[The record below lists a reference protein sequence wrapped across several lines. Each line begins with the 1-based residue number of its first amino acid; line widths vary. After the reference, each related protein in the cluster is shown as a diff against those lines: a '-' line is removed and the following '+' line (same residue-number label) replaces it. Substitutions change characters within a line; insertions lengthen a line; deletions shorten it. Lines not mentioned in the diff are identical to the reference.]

1 MKKFIVGID
10 EVGRGALA
18 GPLTVGL
25 VAFQKD
31 SLRFLKGIK
40 DSKKLSPKTREE
52 WRIKIK
58 SQKLKAKT
66 FTSSANN
73 KIIDKL
79 GLAGAIKITIARLL
93 KKAKI
98 QSSSLIYLDGGL
110 KAPNKYRNQK
120 TVVKGDEKIPIIAA
134 ASIIAKTERD
144 KKMTKFSKIFPPYGF
159 DANKG
164 YGTKLHREKIK
175 KFGSCPLHRKTFL
188 RNKLNC

>member
-18 GPLTVGL
+18 GPLTIGL
-25 VAFQKD
+25 VAFPKD
-31 SLRFLKGIK
+31 SLRLLKGIK

-52 WRIKIK
+52 WRLKIK

-79 GLAGAIKITIARLL
+79 GLARAIKITIARLL

-120 TVVKGDEKIPIIAA
+120 TVIKGDEKIPIIAA

-144 KKMTKFSKIFPPYGF
+144 KKMIKFSKIFPHYGF